1 MMIKVINDW
10 YITVEE
16 NPINY
21 VVRRGNGEKDKKKG
35 WKDKPRGYFGSLRKA
50 VEEIRKQ
57 IGMAVPTKGAE
68 QIFDAILKTFAKVE
82 YDSVEPDSR
91 FVFYPDKNTGSKR

>member
-1 MMIKVINDW
+1 MRPSQTSRNNNMIKVIDDW

-21 VVRRGNGEKDKKKG
+21 VVRRGNGEKDKKQG

-50 VEEIRKQ
+50 VEEVR
-57 IGMAVPTKGAE
+57 E
-68 QIFDAILKTFAKVE
+68 QIIAEKFSMGSSTLAEAIRTIKDVDARFEKIME
-82 YDSVEPDSR
+82 SV
-91 FVFYPDKNTGSKR
+91 TA

>member
-1 MMIKVINDW
+1 MIKVIDDW

-16 NPINY
+16 NPTNY

-35 WKDKPRGYFGSLRKA
+35 WKDKPRGYFGSLRNA

-57 IGMAVPTKGAE
+57 IIAE
-68 QIFDAILKTFAKVE
+68 KFLEGSRTLAEATRAIVEVDSQFAE
-82 YDSVEPDSR
+82 ILNR
-91 FVFYPDKNTGSKR
+91 INA